1 MVSYKHMGITPEIS
15 LITPDILL
23 KTFIIFY
30 CYHILSPLLD
40 RIGKKALLMPVVS
53 RDRDSVKVLFM
64 TTKFKLVKCSNL
76 DGRYC

>member
-1 MVSYKHMGITPEIS
+1 MGG
-15 LITPDILL
+15 LIRVIRLGILL

-30 CYHILSPLLD
+30 CYPVLSPLLD
-40 RIGKKALLMPVVS
+40 HIAKKALLMPVVS

>member
-1 MVSYKHMGITPEIS
+1 MIR
-15 LITPDILL
+15 LDILL

-30 CYHILSPLLD
+30 CYHVLSPLLD

-53 RDRDSVKVLFM
+53 RAGDSVKVLFM